1 MESFGLTVSFSLY
14 GDLLGI
20 NSSIEAVEEDTT
32 EVEEEFVEEEVVEEP
47 EDEDFEGDEGF

>member
-20 NSSIEAVEEDTT
+20 TGNIETVAEDESEED
-32 EVEEEFVEEEVVEEP
+32 EEFEEVEEP
-47 EDEDFEGDEGF
+47 EVDEDFADLDSF

>member
-32 EVEEEFVEEEVVEEP
+32 EVEEEFVEEP